1 MHNKRCVC
9 TSSSTLLKANKL
21 HSPHAAAAHT
31 FKLMNKTMPVALRPA
46 IVAVLLLQLL
56 RSKPG
61 TMATANYTES
71 RMGAWQWGHVFLH
84 CVNHLEMQAAW
95 NACLHGSLT
104 TETFA
109 SISAKQMPHSV
120 TPQSLA
126 GTRGSRS
133 TMFHR
138 AVFRFGT
145 RSSSLESA
153 SKSSGL
159 RSRYIKSMTSS
170 W

>member
-1 MHNKRCVC
+1 M
-9 TSSSTLLKANKL
+9 LLQASNL
-21 HSPHAAAAHT
+21 HSPHAATAHT
-31 FKLMNKTMPVALRPA
+31 FKPINKNMPVTLCPA
-46 IVAVLLLQLL
+46 IVAILLVHLM

-61 TMATANYTES
+61 TMVTASQTES

-109 SISAKQMPHSV
+109 SNSDKQIPHSV
-120 TPQSLA
+120 ASQSLA

-133 TMFHR
+133 TMFHF
-138 AVFRFGT
+138 AVFRFGK
-145 RSSSLESA
+145 RSSSLQSA

-159 RSRYIKSMTSS
+159 RSRYMMSMTSS